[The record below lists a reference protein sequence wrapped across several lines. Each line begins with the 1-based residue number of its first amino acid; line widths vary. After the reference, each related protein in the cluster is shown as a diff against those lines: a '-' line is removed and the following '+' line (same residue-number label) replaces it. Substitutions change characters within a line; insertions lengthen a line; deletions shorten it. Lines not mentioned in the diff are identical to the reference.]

1 MKDIYIILRRF
12 AFPYKQK
19 LFLTFLFTLLS
30 ALFTVFSMGL
40 MIPILKILFNQ
51 QPDVDI
57 LLPWKLNLDTLTNNL
72 YYYMTIIKHS
82 YGIGY
87 TLLFV
92 GLFVSVATAFKTG
105 FAYLA
110 SYTNVGVRNRVVRN
124 IRNVLYNKIIK
135 LELGFYSDER
145 KGDIMSRM
153 MSDVQEVES
162 SVMASI
168 SALLKN
174 PVTIIVLLGSMMLLN
189 YKLTLFV
196 LLVLPLA
203 GGLIG
208 RIGRSLKKKSQKSQ
222 EKLGDIVGIL
232 EETLSG
238 LRIIKA
244 FNAESRVSSRF
255 DKHLDEY
262 RKLASKIMR
271 RKDLAH
277 PLSELLGTIIIVM
290 VVWFGGI
297 LIINDPGSLDG
308 ATFIAFIGIFYQII
322 VPAKDLSNAFFSV
335 QRGMAALERIDKVLA
350 ADVTIKDKPNAK
362 SKPSF
367 TSEIEYRNVQFAYAE
382 KQVLKDV
389 TVTIP
394 KGKTVALV
402 GQSGSGKTTFVDL
415 MPRFYDVLGGGIY
428 IDGVDIRDIKLY
440 DLRHLMGNVNQEA
453 ILFNDTIYNNIT
465 FGVESATMDQVIAAA
480 KVANAHNFII
490 ETENGYETVIGDRG
504 SKLSGG
510 QRQRLSIARAILKN
524 PPILILDEATSALDT
539 ESERLVQDA
548 LEKLMENRTSIVIAH
563 RLSTV
568 RNADLICVFQE
579 GEIIERG
586 NHQELMALNGIYKK
600 LHSLQMRE

>member
-1 MKDIYIILRRF
+1 MKDIYIILKRF

-19 LFLTFLFTLLS
+19 LFLTFLFTLLA

-51 QPDVDI
+51 QPDVNT
-57 LLPWKLNLDTLTNNL
+57 LLPWKLNLDTLMNNL
-72 YYYMTIIKHS
+72 YYYMTIIKNKH
-82 YGIGY
+82 GIGY
-87 TLLFV
+87 TLLFA
-92 GLFVSVATAFKTG
+92 GLFVSLATAFKTG
-105 FAYLA
+105 FTYLA

-124 IRNVLYNKIIK
+124 IRNSLYTKIIN
-135 LELGFYSDER
+135 LELGFYSSER

-153 MSDVQEVES
+153 LSDVQEVEN
-162 SVMASI
+162 SVMSSI
-168 SALLKN
+168 TAMLKN
-174 PVTIIVLLGSMMLLN
+174 PITIIVLLGSMMYVN
-189 YKLTLFV
+189 YQLTLFV

-208 RIGRSLKKKSQKSQ
+208 RIGRSLKHSSKKSQ

-244 FNAESRVSSRF
+244 FNAESRIGKRF
-255 DKHLDEY
+255 DKYLDDY

-271 RKDLAH
+271 RKELAQ
-277 PLSELLGTIIIVM
+277 PLSELIGTMIIVT
-290 VVWFGGI
+290 VVWFGGV
-297 LIINDPGSLDG
+297 LIINNPGSLDG

-350 ADVTIKDKPNAK
+350 AEVTIKDKPDAK
-362 SKPSF
+362 NKPSF
-367 TSEIEYRNVQFAYAE
+367 TSEVEYRNVQFAYSE

-415 MPRFYDVLGGGIY
+415 LPRFYDVLGGGIY

-465 FGVESATMDQVIAAA
+465 FGVESATMEQVIAAA

-504 SKLSGG
+504 GKLSGG

-579 GEIIERG
+579 GEIVERG